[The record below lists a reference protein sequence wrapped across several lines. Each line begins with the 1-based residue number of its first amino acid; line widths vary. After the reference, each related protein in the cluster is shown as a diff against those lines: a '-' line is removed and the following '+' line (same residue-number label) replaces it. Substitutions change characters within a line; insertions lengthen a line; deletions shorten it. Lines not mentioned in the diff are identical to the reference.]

1 MSLRPRCFIL
11 SAFSA
16 LALVGCHRPPTQ
28 EEISARAAELLAEQM
43 ASKQARTDEPAAEL
57 SEADKVLLEKTN
69 ATLDETIIPR
79 FVFTDAT
86 FKEAVEFLQHVAT
99 EKAREL
105 PDRANDMG
113 DAEWKKA
120 WAERWER
127 VQAAS
132 IIFYVKSE
140 SPQYVVLGKDPVIEP
155 LQAIQ
160 RIENQ
165 TLTMDLSDVP
175 LREALQY
182 AADLAG
188 LKMKVGPG
196 KVLFEPKD

>member
-1 MSLRPRCFIL
+1 MSLRPRCFIF

-43 ASKQARTDEPAAEL
+43 AEPAAEL

-79 FVFTDAT
+79 AVFSDAT

-132 IIFYVKSE
+132 SIVVYVKRE
-140 SPQYVVLGKDPVIEP
+140 SPQYVVLGEDPVIQP
-155 LQAIQ
+155 LQALDGSTI
-160 RIENQ
+160 
-165 TLTMDLSDVP
+165 TMDLSDVSF
-175 LREALQY
+175 REALQY
-182 AADLAG
+182 LADLAG

-196 KVLFEPKD
+196 KLLFEPKD